1 MKRVLLLDMPLHT
14 PEYPS
19 LALGLLKAGLERSGF
34 PCDVLHLNLAFME
47 RVCRVQENVVKGVEA
62 FIAYREMGAHFILL
76 ADWLFAADLFGQP
89 AEDIRHVEEILTC
102 TLEQL
107 HSPWAPP
114 EFDLQAM
121 STRVVQM
128 RAQVRPFLDDCLAQ
142 IDWNAYDIIGFTCM
156 YT

>member
-19 LALGLLKAGLERSGF
+19 AALGLLKAGLERAGF
-34 PCDVLHLNLAFME
+34 PSDVLHLNLAFME
-47 RVCRVQENVVKGVEA
+47 RVCRAQENVVEGVEA
-62 FIAYREMGAHFILL
+62 FIAYREMGTHFILL
-76 ADWLFAADLFGQP
+76 ADWLFAADLFGEP
-89 AEDIRHVEEILTC
+89 AEAGGHVAEILAC

-121 STRVVQM
+121 SARVVQM
-128 RAQVRPFLDDCLAQ
+128 RAQVKPFLDD
-142 IDWNAYDIIGFTCM
+142 
-156 YT
+156 